1 MISLAIS
8 RRRSSKS
15 DVTRLSCVVGDHGLV
30 IRGNEA
36 IEVDDD
42 WQRESDA
49 KSSVSRWGG
58 DKAELNE

>member
-1 MISLAIS
+1 M
-8 RRRSSKS
+8 
-15 DVTRLSCVVGDHGLV
+15 TRLSCVVGDHGLV